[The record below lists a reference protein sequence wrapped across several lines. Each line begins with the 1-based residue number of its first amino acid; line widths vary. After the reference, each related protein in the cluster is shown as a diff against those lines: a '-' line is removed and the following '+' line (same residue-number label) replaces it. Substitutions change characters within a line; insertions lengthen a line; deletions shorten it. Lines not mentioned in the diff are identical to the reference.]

1 MRSLS
6 SVVLLAAAMLVLS
19 VSPALAQL
27 EEPEVLGISS
37 PRSPLDEGYRNSIA
51 FDIMLNNFG
60 FGIGGQYTHMLSS
73 YTELTFQ
80 TGITGIRDVSEQNF
94 QDFFSGQQII
104 PNKYNRALGFPFLLG
119 LKQRLFAR
127 QIEDNFRFFVASS
140 AGPVMAFVYPYLDDE
155 DDNGYRSLAPVNV
168 DGTLLGYTYTE
179 RINDF
184 FTGWKDGNTEWGAA
198 GEIKI
203 GVDLGSNFKRQTTVE
218 FGYLFYYF
226 DQGIQIMQPRKPE
239 LSDDGSF
246 IIGNDGEIVTEPFHS
261 EQNYFGTPRI
271 SIKFGGRW

>member
-1 MRSLS
+1 MKLS
-6 SVVLLAAAMLVLS
+6 FSVILLTAVFMGSVVIN
-19 VSPALAQL
+19 PAFAQV

-37 PRSPLDEGYRNSIA
+37 PRSPLDEGYGNSIS
-51 FDIMLNNFG
+51 FDVILNNFG
-60 FGIGGQYTHMLSS
+60 FGIGGQYTRMLSS
-73 YTELTFQ
+73 YTELSFR

-127 QIEDNFRFFVASS
+127 QIEDNFRFFISSS

-155 DDNGYRSLAPVNV
+155 DGNGYRSTAAINGFLVYN
-168 DGTLLGYTYTE
+168 E

-184 FTGWKDGNTEWGAA
+184 FTGWKDGYIEWGAA
-198 GEIKI
+198 GELKI

-218 FGYLFYYF
+218 FGYMFYYF
-226 DQGIQIMQPRKPE
+226 SQGIQIMQPRRPV
-239 LSDDGSF
+239 SY
-246 IIGNDGEIVTEPFHS
+246 NDAGEVIETEPFFPR
-261 EQNYFGTPRI
+261 QKYFGTPQI

>member
-1 MRSLS
+1 MRSALGIILS
-6 SVVLLAAAMLVLS
+6 AAVMFGVV
-19 VSPALAQL
+19 VSPAFAQL
-27 EEPEVLGISS
+27 EEPEVLGVPS
-37 PRSPLDEGYRNSIA
+37 PRSPLDEGYRSSIA
-51 FDIMLNNFG
+51 FDVILNNFG
-60 FGIGGQYTHMLSS
+60 FGIGGQYTRMVSP

-127 QIEDNFRFFVASS
+127 HIEDNFRFFVASS

-155 DDNGYRSLAPVNV
+155 DGNGYRSTTVR
-168 DGTLLGYTYTE
+168 DGFRFYTE

-184 FTGWKDGNTEWGAA
+184 FTGWKDGGLEWGAA
-198 GEIKI
+198 GELKI
-203 GVDLGSNFKRQTTVE
+203 GIDLGSNFKRQTTVE

-226 DQGIQIMQPRKPE
+226 NQGIQIMQPVRPVRY
-239 LSDDGSF
+239 DDTGTV
-246 IIGNDGEIVTEPFHS
+246 IETEPFHS
-261 EQNYFGTPRI
+261 KQKYFGTPRI